1 MKLSYERKKAYYG
14 YFFISVWLIGFIVLF
29 LIPLITSFR
38 YSISTVKI
46 EQGYVALKNIGFKNY
61 KELFT
66 TNAEFLPAFTG
77 TLSSVLI
84 KTPLVLIF
92 SLFVAIIL
100 NQKFK
105 GRLLARAI
113 FFLPVVISGGVAM
126 KIINGDYFMG
136 LIMSGDRSSMMFESS
151 SLQEMFANSGIP
163 QTAITYIQ
171 NMVDSI
177 FQLSWVSGIQILIF
191 LAGLQSIS
199 PTLYEVASVE
209 GSNAWV
215 TFWKITLPMIAPML
229 LVNIFYTFVDNM
241 INYSNDMFQLIDLRT
256 QNLDFAVSSAMAF
269 INFAVV
275 LLIVAVVYAVGNRF
289 VHYTVE

>member
-1 MKLSYERKKAYYG
+1 MKISYERKKTYYG
-14 YFFISVWLIGFIVLF
+14 YFFISLWLIGFVVLF
-29 LIPLITSFR
+29 LRPLITSFR
-38 YSISTVKI
+38 YSLSEVKI

-61 KELFT
+61 KDLFSK
-66 TNAEFLPAFTG
+66 NAEFLPAFTG
-77 TLSSVLI
+77 TLSSVI
-84 KTPLVLIF
+84 VKTPLILIF
-92 SLFVAIIL
+92 SLFVSLIL

-105 GRLLARAI
+105 GRFLARAI

-151 SLQEMFANSGIP
+151 SLQEMFADSGVP
-163 QTAITYIQ
+163 QTAISYIQ
-171 NMVDSI
+171 GMVDSI

-209 GSNAWV
+209 GSNSWV

-241 INYSNDMFQLIDLRT
+241 VNYSNSMFQLIDLRT
-256 QNLDFAVSSAMAF
+256 QNLDFAASSAMAF
-269 INFAVV
+269 VNFAAV
-275 LLIVAVVYAVGNRF
+275 LLVVVIVYFVGNKF